1 MNLVKWAGGK
11 ALLAEKFLKY
21 FPNSS
26 RTFYV
31 EPFVGGGGSFLSL
44 KSDFAAGSD
53 QNQSLIYLWEAVR
66 DDLEALIY
74 GYDFYREYHSKDGY
88 NAVRKLYNDLIAD
101 VGKYRIPDE
110 KKQDIAILFLYLL
123 STSFNGLCRYSKK
136 SGFNVPIGDK
146 LPSSQALREKLLV
159 VADRIKTTNFHC
171 WDFEETIQHYQSKP
185 GVFFYCD
192 PPYSKIKGKGFQDY
206 TDDWRDSDADR
217 LKKVLTESGC
227 RFAVSEIDCRE
238 VRDRYA
244 ECEFIEF
251 QANRSIGG
259 DRSKVAEVLILSR
272 Q

>member
-11 ALLAEKFLKY
+11 ARLAESFREY
-21 FPNSS
+21 FPKSS

-74 GYDFYREYHSKDGY
+74 GYEFYCEYHSEDGY
-88 NAVRKLYNDLIAD
+88 NAARKLYNDLIAD
-101 VGKYRIPDE
+101 IGKYRILDE

-123 STSFNGLCRYSKK
+123 STGFNGLCRYSKK

-146 LPSSQALREKLLV
+146 LPSSKTLREKLLV

-171 WDFEETIQHYQSKP
+171 WDFEKTIQHYQLKP

-192 PPYSKIKGKGFQDY
+192 PPYSKIKGKGFQSY
-206 TDDWRDSDADR
+206 TEDWKHSDADR
-217 LKKVLTESGC
+217 LKKVLTDSGC
-227 RFAVSEIDCRE
+227 RFAVSEIDCPE

-244 ECEFIEF
+244 DFEFVEF

-259 DRSKVAEVLILSR
+259 DRSKVAEVLILGR
-272 Q
+272 